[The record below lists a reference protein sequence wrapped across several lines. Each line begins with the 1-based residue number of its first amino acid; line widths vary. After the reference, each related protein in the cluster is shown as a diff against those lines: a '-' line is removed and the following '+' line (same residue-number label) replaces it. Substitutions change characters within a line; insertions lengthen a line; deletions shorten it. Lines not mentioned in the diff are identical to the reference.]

1 MLLRCRY
8 HCHCDS
14 RRHNPRRHDN
24 THRMCTC
31 TCGRLAGCLWRQAAP
46 LSIAPPPPA
55 LAPAPLSRHDHDS
68 SRHDSHR
75 HDTRGH
81 DWYPY
86 PHPQDDAER
95 AAVEVLI
102 SSARASTEKTFA
114 KFTTSTSSTKAEKL
128 QYYQKLTKTALKME
142 PSIAHPAVLEQAV
155 REGVPK
161 DEPAPKP
168 AAGTSLKESRFGEG
182 RQVPNPT
189 EYIHIHNHNHTLPY
203 SRDAHDAHT

>member
-24 THRMCTC
+24 TR
-31 TCGRLAGCLWRQAAP
+31 
-46 LSIAPPPPA
+46 
-55 LAPAPLSRHDHDS
+55 RHDHDS